1 MTTDRVSVMEAK
13 EQKEEVKVLTVVCR
27 KVVQEIGDLTI
38 PAPPGIIFDEKCGQL
53 KQQVTVELAG
63 NPQIRTV
70 TILPDKAINQG
81 VVPVKLLADK
91 RVVIPYLEI
100 PFQSVVE
107 CPGADPRDVLQ
118 KHDIQVEGFSLSP
131 IRLLHKD
138 LCTLKL
144 HLILKV
150 VVKACIVVA
159 RESILRIDAARPF
172 C

>member
-1 MTTDRVSVMEAK
+1 MTCDRVSVMEAK

-38 PAPPGIIFDEKCGQL
+38 PAPPGIIFDEKSGQL

-81 VVPVKLLADK
+81 VVPVKLLVDK
-91 RVVIPYLEI
+91 RIVIPLLEI
-100 PFQSVVE
+100 PFQSVLE

-131 IRLLHKD
+131 IRLLDKD
-138 LCTLKL
+138 PCTLKL
-144 HLILKV
+144 YLILKV

-159 RESILRIDAARPF
+159 RETILRIDAARPF